1 MEAQSF
7 QLSAWDSAPVRSP
20 IRCARGL
27 ADCHL
32 HVAHPED
39 MLEAL
44 VSDDKALEAMRAS
57 SLSKL
62 AFFVERKR
70 EVLQTFVKVS
80 THIMQEKTLLLE
92 PLM

>member
-1 MEAQSF
+1 
-7 QLSAWDSAPVRSP
+7 
-20 IRCARGL
+20 
-27 ADCHL
+27 
-32 HVAHPED
+32 